1 MFLSKK
7 RVGKFEFKSPLSNCS
22 LFVAK
27 LLPTLPFRV
36 IKDSGDRI
44 VLEYSAVDR
53 SAAWVTPFLEVAHT
67 NFIAWLRSFTVL
79 LVAFFFSR
87 APRFKIRSHAE
98 LSINHSVTQPQ
109 HTACSSAIANFL
121 PAIF

>member
-1 MFLSKK
+1 MNDVLLKEI
-7 RVGKFEFKSPLSNCS
+7 GKSEFKSPFSNCS

-67 NFIAWLRSFTVL
+67 NFIAWLRSLTVL
-79 LVAFFFSR
+79 LVAFFFS
-87 APRFKIRSHAE
+87 
-98 LSINHSVTQPQ
+98 
-109 HTACSSAIANFL
+109 CSL
-121 PAIF
+121 L